1 MPSNQ
6 SNGSTLEETPEQRAA
21 GSQSSAM
28 LLGFVGG
35 TLDAFLYLSHG
46 RVFAGA
52 MTGNAV
58 LCGIALLG
66 RNGAGALQHALPIV
80 AFVCGVWMAEVL
92 AKRLKQHATTV
103 GLGCEMFGLLAASFL
118 PGSFPNL
125 LFVPWIAFLAAYQ
138 IASFRKIDRYSYNST
153 FITGDLRT
161 TVVGLYEALDPAKRA
176 DGLRQAR
183 SIGLVIFSFVGGA
196 VSGSVLAPRLGNRTL
211 WLPVATLMIV
221 LVNALRRS
229 WIAPGAAPAERIR

>member
-1 MPSNQ
+1 MKGPTAEQ
-6 SNGSTLEETPEQRAA
+6 TPEQRAA

-35 TLDAFLYLSHG
+35 SLDAFLYLNHG

-58 LCGIALLG
+58 LCGIALLSH
-66 RNGAGALQHALPIV
+66 NGMNALHHALPIV
-80 AFVCGVWMAEVL
+80 AFVCGVWLAEAL
-92 AKRLKQHATTV
+92 AKRLKHHATTV
-103 GLGCEMFGLLAASFL
+103 GLGCEMAGLLLASFL
-118 PGSFPNL
+118 PAGFPDP
-125 LFVPWIAFLAAYQ
+125 LFVLWIAFLAAYQ
-138 IASFRKIDRYSYNST
+138 IASFRKVDRYSYNST

-183 SIGLVIFSFVGGA
+183 SIGLVVLSFIGGA
-196 VSGSVLAPRLGNRTL
+196 VASGVSAPRLGNRTL
-211 WLPVATLMIV
+211 WVPAAALMIV
-221 LVNALRRS
+221 FINALRRS
-229 WIAPGAAPAERIR
+229 WIVPDVSTATHNPE